1 MEAIVCTKPPVL
13 VPSTKMVCCSVYFA
27 GKTITCKRASPVAI
41 IDASR
46 GRRASAASFH
56 YGATNFPQLR
66 QQRARLA
73 RYPPACPYRTA
84 LCLLYHF
91 VGGGKQGKSS
101 SSSSKDDGRGFIQLA
116 ASHPSPA
123 LSALIIIRAISG
135 IELGTTST
143 TTNNNNG
150 VMCARSH

>member
-1 MEAIVCTKPPVL
+1 MEVIVCTTPPVL
-13 VPSTKMVCCSVYFA
+13 VPPTKMVCCSVYFA

-46 GRRASAASFH
+46 GRRASAASIH

-66 QQRARLA
+66 QQRARLS
-73 RYPPACPYRTA
+73 RYRTA

-91 VGGGKQGKSS
+91 VGGRKQGKSS
-101 SSSSKDDGRGFIQLA
+101 SSSKSDGRGFIQLA

-135 IELGTTST
+135 IEHGTTST
-143 TTNNNNG
+143 TTNNNNNG
-150 VMCARSH
+150 VIYARSH